1 MVTKAGI
8 EVKFPNLGAMAHP
21 TVSVLRKKKKKE
33 LKRKMSSAHMGGG
46 RQEVI
51 PLVKQKSSKLP

>member
-21 TVSVLRKKKKKE
+21 TVSVLRKKKKE
-33 LKRKMSSAHMGGG
+33 LKRKMSSAHIGGG